1 MRFGKI
7 APNRYFDKMGM
18 YIPARIE
25 GIPFDVRF
33 QLDLGYPH
41 TEIYE
46 NPLDSLYATDPTIKH
61 KVGRLQAFYHFWDNK
76 RSYKD
81 ITIKADRYAFKTQD
95 CYLNRHFGTQI
106 SRDSILTKP
115 GLVIGTIEI
124 AGQKFNSVEIYAD
137 HRKEVQEADGTA
149 AYLVTGNALF
159 WNKTVIIDFRNKTFG
174 VK

>member
-18 YIPARIE
+18 YIPARI
-25 GIPFDVRF
+25 D
-33 QLDLGYPH
+33 
-41 TEIYE
+41 
-46 NPLDSLYATDPTIKH
+46 
-61 KVGRLQAFYHFWDNK
+61 
-76 RSYKD
+76 
-81 ITIKADRYAFKTQD
+81 
-95 CYLNRHFGTQI
+95 
-106 SRDSILTKP
+106 
-115 GLVIGTIEI
+115 GTIEI

-137 HRKEVQEADGTA
+137 HRKEVQEADGAA